1 MSQNKSEKN
10 KTSQSKDTSKEASKE
25 ASKEVSKNNIT
36 SDQVEME
43 QSFDTIFESLTHVV
57 KTIKSLQETVKVL
70 QKQCKN
76 IEKKKKK
83 RVARTQEPLVL
94 SKELCGFLK
103 VPLTKRMT
111 KADVMKS
118 LSSYIKDMELQIAE
132 NKRKF
137 KPNKELCKLFKIKP
151 NEVKEMTFVEINKYI
166 IQHVAKPISLEN
178 GAGDGDEE

>member
-1 MSQNKSEKN
+1 MSQNKSEKP
-10 KTSQSKDTSKEASKE
+10 KEAP
-25 ASKEVSKNNIT
+25 KNNLT
-36 SDQVEME
+36 SDQAGLE

-94 SKELCGFLK
+94 SKELCAFLK

-111 KADVMKS
+111 KAEVMKS
-118 LSSYIKDMELQIAE
+118 LSSYIKDMDLQIAE

-137 KPNKELCKLFKIKP
+137 KPNKELSRLFKIKP
-151 NEVKEMTFVEINKYI
+151 NEVKEITFVEINKYI
-166 IQHVAKPISLEN
+166 IQHVAKPISLEDGD
-178 GAGDGDEE
+178 GAGDGEE

>member
-10 KTSQSKDTSKEASKE
+10 KTSQSKEASKE
-25 ASKEVSKNNIT
+25 ASKDNIT

-57 KTIKSLQETVKVL
+57 KTIKSLQDTVKIL

-94 SKELCGFLK
+94 SKEICGFLK
-103 VPLTKRMT
+103 VPLTKRMS
-111 KADVMKS
+111 KAEVMKS

-166 IQHVAKPISLEN
+166 IQHVAKPISLKD